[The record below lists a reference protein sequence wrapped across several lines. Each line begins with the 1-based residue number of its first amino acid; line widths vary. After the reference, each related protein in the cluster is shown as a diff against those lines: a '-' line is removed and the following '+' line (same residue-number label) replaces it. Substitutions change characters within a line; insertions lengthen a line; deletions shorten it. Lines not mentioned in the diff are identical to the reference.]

1 MKTQLFLLSALLVLG
16 ACATYIPSEVKNT
29 ISSYEAIC
37 LGKGQH
43 AKTTP
48 KQPDNSFNI
57 IPVSKNGV
65 GKAKT
70 VKYNGLAMKVV
81 L

>member
-1 MKTQLFLLSALLVLG
+1 MKTKLFLLSALLVLG

-37 LGKGQH
+37 LGK
-43 AKTTP
+43 
-48 KQPDNSFNI
+48 
-57 IPVSKNGV
+57 
-65 GKAKT
+65 AKT